1 MSRFLRLEIWL
12 FAIPGLVV
20 VAAVLA
26 GADRISLAGRV
37 IPYLALVWMVLAIAW
52 MLKTILRRVREE

>member
-1 MSRFLRLEIWL
+1 MSRFLRLELWL
-12 FAIPGLVV
+12 FAIPALVA

-37 IPYLALVWMVLAIAW
+37 IPYLAVVWMVLAIAW
-52 MLKTILRRVREE
+52 MLKMIVRRVRE

>member
-1 MSRFLRLEIWL
+1 MSRFLRLEFWL
-12 FAIPGLVV
+12 FALPALVA

-37 IPYLALVWMVLAIAW
+37 IPYLAVVWMVLAIAW
-52 MLKTILRRVREE
+52 MFKMIVRRVRE

>member
-1 MSRFLRLEIWL
+1 MSRLLRLELWL
-12 FAIPGLVV
+12 FAIPVLVA

-37 IPYLALVWMVLAIAW
+37 IPYLAVVWMVLAIAW
-52 MLKTILRRVREE
+52 MLKMILRRVREE